1 MVATF
6 SEQTDMRLRRI
17 SLAVVA
23 AGVLV
28 AVGGL
33 AWVWRPAIA
42 PISASQTISDRK
54 TIDRGAE
61 LAAIGNCSDCHT
73 KNGGASYA
81 GGRALPT
88 PFGTIYA
95 SNLTPDL
102 ETGIGTWSEEAFRR
116 AMHEGVDRKGTQLYP
131 AFPYDHFTKAT
142 DEDIDALY
150 SFLMSIPAIHNV
162 IPENQLSFP
171 FSFRPIIAG
180 WKVLFLSQARL
191 EQDTSKSAEW
201 NRGRYLVEGLGH
213 CGSCHTPRNALGGEK
228 TGSAYAGGA
237 AEGWNAPPLN
247 ASLVTTHHWTVDQLA
262 EYLSTGWHKL
272 HGAAAGPMA
281 DVAKNLGQ
289 ASKDEVH
296 AIATYIASLS
306 PQPDSKTVAIT
317 DNVGKSQPAGVVA
330 IYTGACAK
338 CHNDRNDV
346 GPSKAL
352 SLSLSTAVQQRDPAN
367 AIRVILHGIQSY
379 QTGGGPYMPAF
390 DDILTDTQI
399 ADITLY
405 IRARYTDQPQWA
417 DIKIE
422 VTKARQEAQP

>member
-1 MVATF
+1 
-6 SEQTDMRLRRI
+6 MRLRRVI
-17 SLAVVA
+17 LVVLA

-28 AVGGL
+28 AAGGF
-33 AWVWRPAIA
+33 AWAWRPAIA
-42 PISASQTISDRK
+42 PTSVKQAISDRK

-73 KNGGASYA
+73 KDVGVPYA

-116 AMHEGVDRKGTQLYP
+116 AMHEGVDREGRQLYP

-142 DEDIDALY
+142 DEDIHALY
-150 SFLMSIPAIHNV
+150 SLLMSIPATRNV
-162 IPENQLSFP
+162 IPANQLSFP

-180 WKVLFLSQARL
+180 WKVLFLSQASL
-191 EQDTSKSAEW
+191 ENDTNQSEEW

-228 TGSAYAGGA
+228 KDNSYAGGV

-247 ASLVTTHHWTVDQLA
+247 ASFATTHHWTVDQLA

-289 ASKDEVH
+289 ASKKEVH
-296 AIATYIASLS
+296 AIATYVASLS
-306 PQPDSKTVAIT
+306 PQDNKTAAIT
-317 DNVGKSQPAGVVA
+317 DNGGKSQTADVIA

-352 SLSLSTAVQQRDPAN
+352 SLSLSTGIRQVDAAN
-367 AIRVILHGIQSY
+367 TVRVILHGIQSY
-379 QTGGGPYMPAF
+379 RTSGGPYMPAF
-390 DDILTDTQI
+390 DAILTDTQI
-399 ADITLY
+399 ADITQY
-405 IRARYTDQPQWA
+405 IRARYTNLPQWA
-417 DIKIE
+417 DIKTE
-422 VTKARQEAQP
+422 VIKARQEAQP

>member
-1 MVATF
+1 
-6 SEQTDMRLRRI
+6 MRLRRVI
-17 SLAVVA
+17 LAVVA
-23 AGVLV
+23 AGVVV
-28 AVGGL
+28 AIGGL
-33 AWVWRPAIA
+33 VWAWRPAIA
-42 PISASQTISDRK
+42 PTSASQTISDRK
-54 TIDRGAE
+54 AIDRGAE

-73 KNGGASYA
+73 KGVPYA

-116 AMHEGVDRKGTQLYP
+116 AMHEGVDREGRQLYP

-142 DEDIDALY
+142 DEDIHALY
-150 SFLMSIPAIHNV
+150 SFLMSLPATRNV
-162 IPENQLSFP
+162 IPANQLSFP

-191 EQDTSKSAEW
+191 ENDTSKSAGW

-228 TGSAYAGGA
+228 KGSAYAGGA

-247 ASLVTTHHWTVDQLA
+247 ASLVTAHHWTVDQLA

-296 AIATYIASLS
+296 AIATYVASLS
-306 PQPDSKTVAIT
+306 PQPDNKTAVIT
-317 DNVGKSQPAGVVA
+317 DNGGKSQPADVVA

-338 CHNDRNDV
+338 CHNDRYDV

-352 SLSLSTAVQQRDPAN
+352 SLSLSTAVQQADPAN
-367 AIRVILHGIQSY
+367 TVRVILHGIQSY
-379 QTGGGPYMPAF
+379 RTGGGPYMPAF
-390 DDILTDTQI
+390 DAILTDTQI
-399 ADITLY
+399 ADITQY
-405 IRARYTDQPQWA
+405 IRARYTNQPQWA
-417 DIKIE
+417 DIKNE
-422 VTKARQEAQP
+422 VIKARQEAQP